1 MAKKTRV
8 NCLPMCLLAVV
19 FTACAPA
26 YNGPNRNPV
35 ISSFT
40 LTPTTSLRAKLEMVV
55 SDPDGDALTCT
66 INDGLETTTLK
77 GQVCSSTAGNS
88 FNLEARYKQAGTY
101 TATLQLE
108 DGRGGNTTA
117 STTVTIK

>member
-1 MAKKTRV
+1 MTQITRV
-8 NCLPMCLLAVV
+8 QCLLLTLA
-19 FTACAPA
+19 FTSCAPA
-26 YNGPNRNPV
+26 YNGPNRDPV

-66 INDGLETTTLK
+66 INDGLETTILK
-77 GQVCSSTAGNS
+77 GQVCSSTAGNT

-101 TATLQLE
+101 TATLKLE
-108 DGRGGNTTA
+108 DGRGGNAIA